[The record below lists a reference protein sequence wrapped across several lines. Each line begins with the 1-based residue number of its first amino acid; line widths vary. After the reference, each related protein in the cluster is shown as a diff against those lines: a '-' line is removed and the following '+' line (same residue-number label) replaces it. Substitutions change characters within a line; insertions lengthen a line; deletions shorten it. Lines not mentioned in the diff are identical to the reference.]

1 MTVYG
6 SPFLAI
12 SIALWFLESTNN
24 NIKPRKH
31 RFSICAN
38 SNFVTGQRNL
48 DAFDKK
54 LHMRRG
60 GMFDSSPKAT
70 YFGCLKVSFLRKF
83 FFFAR
88 HIN

>member
-6 SPFLAI
+6 RPL
-12 SIALWFLESTNN
+12 LESTNN

-60 GMFDSSPKAT
+60 GMFDSSYFDNSKAS
-70 YFGCLKVSFLRKF
+70 YFGCLKVSFLREIF
-83 FFFAR
+83 FLR
-88 HIN
+88 DT

>member
-6 SPFLAI
+6 SPFL
-12 SIALWFLESTNN
+12 ESTN
-24 NIKPRKH
+24 NIKPRKD

-60 GMFDSSPKAT
+60 GMFDSSSKAT
-70 YFGCLKVSFLRKF
+70 YFGCLKVSFLRKKY
-83 FFFAR
+83 FFAR